1 VVMNT
6 LSLSKTYNQVKI
18 PRNFWGNLTIA
29 EIFLV
34 LLPRVEVRFPELFF
48 SLTAKND
55 TAYIAPFINLANNTI
70 FIPDHSH
77 YNREMEWG
85 IYDATNGT
93 LMELYDVIIFSEIY
107 IFMIETYLPSF
118 PSNSFYDIQNNYDE
132 SFENF
137 G

>member
-1 VVMNT
+1 
-6 LSLSKTYNQVKI
+6 
-18 PRNFWGNLTIA
+18 
-29 EIFLV
+29 
-34 LLPRVEVRFPELFF
+34 
-48 SLTAKND
+48 
-55 TAYIAPFINLANNTI
+55 
-70 FIPDHSH
+70 
-77 YNREMEWG
+77 MEWG

-137 G
+137 GWIL